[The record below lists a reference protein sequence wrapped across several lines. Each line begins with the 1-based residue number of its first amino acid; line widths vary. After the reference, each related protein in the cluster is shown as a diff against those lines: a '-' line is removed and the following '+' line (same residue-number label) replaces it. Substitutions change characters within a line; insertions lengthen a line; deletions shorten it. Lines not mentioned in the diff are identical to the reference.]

1 MNDEDLAEE
10 EQWRITD
17 VGRRFLQEQRA
28 AKGQPADSIATS
40 IRLARFE
47 ALTEAAQL
55 VSLARSISEAVY
67 GIEEL
72 RLAAKPRS
80 KRED

>member
-1 MNDEDLAEE
+1 MSDEDLIEE

-17 VGRRFLQEQRA
+17 KGRDFLKAQRDEQQSKA
-28 AKGQPADSIATS
+28 QL
-40 IRLARFE
+40 IRLTRFE
-47 ALTEAAQL
+47 ALTEAAEL
-55 VSLARSISEAVY
+55 ASKARSLSEAVS

-80 KRED
+80 TT